1 MGVNSIDLIN
11 NTFLNNTDEV
21 NDSKNDNKD
30 ISFGDYLKDA
40 LDKVN
45 DLQVQSEEYKKLSA
59 TGELDNLHDVSIAAE
74 KAGTA
79 LDLLLSV
86 RNKVVEA
93 YKEIMRI
100 QI

>member
-11 NTFLNNTDEV
+11 NTFLNNTDKV

>member
-11 NTFLNNTDEV
+11 NTFLNNTDKV

-59 TGELDNLHDVSIAAE
+59 TGELDNLHDVSIVAE

>member
-74 KAGTA
+74 KAGIA

-86 RNKVVEA
+86 RNKIVEA

>member
-1 MGVNSIDLIN
+1 MPIDLIN

>member
-11 NTFLNNTDEV
+11 NTFLNNIDEV
-21 NDSKNDNKD
+21 NDSKNDNKG

-74 KAGTA
+74 KAGIA

>member
-86 RNKVVEA
+86 RNKVVEE

>member
-11 NTFLNNTDEV
+11 NTFLNNTDKV

-59 TGELDNLHDVSIAAE
+59 TGELDNLHDVSSAAE

>member
-11 NTFLNNTDEV
+11 NTFLNNTDKV

-45 DLQVQSEEYKKLSA
+45 DLHVQSEEYKKLSA

>member
-74 KAGTA
+74 KAGIA